1 MLTRG
6 KIYKHNS
13 NGNTYMC
20 LMSEDFS
27 DGTTARLMCMEGHH
41 WTILAHDVRIHEDET
56 IDWWYSTNG
65 YFADFGV
72 N

>member
-6 KIYKHNS
+6 TIYKHHD

-20 LMSEDFS
+20 LMSDKED
-27 DGTTARLMCMEGHH
+27 ARLMCMEGHH
-41 WTILAHDVRIHEDET
+41 WTILAHSVHVYEDGT
-56 IDWWYSTNG
+56 IDWWYSTGG
-65 YFADFGV
+65 YFADF